1 MNSLVNE
8 KILNSLFND
17 KNFNTELKA
26 MLNEMIDEE
35 LRKEP
40 DAMDCDL
47 IDECTNMLIELE
59 QEEDD
64 GFAVLIPMMSSEKI
78 MAVCKTNGF
87 KYLSRGMR
95 ASLIACIILLSGF
108 TANTVIAKV
117 FDVNI
122 AQEVVNSISEKL
134 QDWGIIADAE
144 EDDIIVEK
152 VPGTTE
158 KSVETTTQP
167 ATAQATTKTEKK
179 ETTTKNNTIIK
190 KQTEHAETTT
200 KTEESTP
207 VQTTKPEIKDIVVE
221 IKEDAKPVALRLEFS
236 KDFKTEYLWGESLD
250 TRGLTVTAVYDG
262 GATRTVDTA
271 DCTFKGYNKALEGTQ
286 KIVVTYDG
294 ASATFEI
301 TLKKTAQKT
310 ERTVT
315 GVQASFPTKLI
326 YTTEDTKLSLDGMR
340 AKLLYS
346 DGSYSD
352 WYYPY
357 DMKIIRDADF
367 SQIGAQKIMV
377 RIADKADF
385 EFEIVVKAP
394 AVLVKDIEK
403 ISIETSRFYVGDD
416 LSNFYI
422 YVYYKNAPAEKI
434 YYSDDEESFTV
445 LGLDT
450 SIETLGTS
458 KSFTVYY
465 KGFTVSARYTVVSK
479 TVVLDADII
488 PNAYTNAGPKF
499 LYYYGED
506 LGIGKNANAWD
517 GVSSLKSS
525 QPIDGKFNWDIIS
538 GCTWKLRA
546 HFSDS
551 MSNTSHSYFSPYEL
565 DFYGYDPYT
574 LGYQLIDIFYD
585 GTYLMSMNVF
595 VYGDEGYAPSRR
607 TETYVTFGNEKVQT
621 QTRYWLKCMG
631 DGVLSDEHRLDDLYE
646 KYNYNPNSAFAKP
659 SQAMQE
665 DEWYKIQTGQN
676 YLYAQL
682 DDENATGWQNATLTL
697 PDGTVYSYKICHVYE
712 VTDFYVGNKPALLEI
727 NMDNI
732 LNPDFSNLEF
742 QATFSDGT
750 VNNLSVDDI
759 IWAFSIKNN
768 VEDDASDNTFNGG
781 TITENSPINSAFCSL
796 QFGLD
801 RNKYLYSSTYFNK
814 ISAYCY
820 KDGYEDFNLIVEPDY
835 SSDEDTFVVGTSD
848 DDIIKRYTYKL
859 QSYEN
864 FTRAQD
870 KQVTLSNID
879 IGKAGTYETTF
890 TVTLDGKTYS
900 DTRTIYIV
908 EQLSR
913 SEFKMIY
920 DANKGKT
927 FVAGDVFDA
936 SESKFTYTFKN
947 GKTIDVSPSDVYV
960 KIEVGGKDTTV
971 GENES
976 DNIRVKYSYNG
987 YSFSEYYSMWGV
999 INSLNFRYDKSKNG
1013 IYAYWTEIEDA
1024 QYYTVKMKK
1033 WITSKEYEEY
1043 TYQTTTNN
1051 ILIDTNLVN
1060 GANQQ
1065 ITLYVTAVRTKDG
1078 KEITG
1083 LEKQGNE
1090 RITITGYIPPEN

>member
-1 MNSLVNE
+1 MNNLVNE
-8 KILNSLFND
+8 KVINSLFDD
-17 KNFNTELKA
+17 KDFNTELKA
-26 MLNEMIDEE
+26 MLNKMIDEE
-35 LRKEP
+35 LEK
-40 DAMDCDL
+40 DTDDIDCDL
-47 IDECTNMLIELE
+47 IDECTDMLIELE
-59 QEEDD
+59 QKEDN
-64 GFAVLIPMMSSEKI
+64 GFAVLIPMMSSDKI
-78 MAVCKTNGF
+78 MAACKTNGF

-95 ASLIACIILLSGF
+95 ASLIACIILLSAL

-117 FDVNI
+117 FDYNV
-122 AQEVVNSISEKL
+122 AQEVVNSISEKF
-134 QDWGIIADAE
+134 QDWGIIASADE
-144 EDDIIVEK
+144 EDEIVVDK
-152 VPGTTE
+152 MPVTTTE
-158 KSVETTTQP
+158 KHVESTTQP
-167 ATAQATTKTEKK
+167 ATKAEKKQPAAVQATTEKAK
-179 ETTTKNNTIIK
+179 SEIPA
-190 KQTEHAETTT
+190 QT
-200 KTEESTP
+200 
-207 VQTTKPEIKDIVVE
+207 TTKPEIKNVVVE

-262 GATRTVDTA
+262 GATRTVNTA

-294 ASATFEI
+294 ASAGFEI
-301 TLKKTAQKT
+301 TLKKTAHKT

-357 DMKIIRDADF
+357 DMKIIKNADF
-367 SQIGAQKIMV
+367 SQIGAQTIKV

-385 EFEIVVKAP
+385 EFEIVVKA
-394 AVLVKDIEK
+394 AEVLVKDIEK

-422 YVYYKNAPAEKI
+422 YVYYKNAPEEKI
-434 YYSDDEESFTV
+434 YYSDDEESFIV

-458 KSFTVYY
+458 KAFTVYY
-465 KGFTVSARYTVVSK
+465 KGFAVSARYTVVSRN
-479 TVVLDADII
+479 VVLDADII

-506 LGIGKNANAWD
+506 LGIGKNANAVD

-525 QPIDGKFNWDIIS
+525 QPIDGKFNWDIVN

-607 TETYVTFGNEKVQT
+607 TETYVTFGNEKTQM

-631 DGVLSDEHRLDDLYE
+631 DGVLSDEHRLDDLYK

-659 SQAMQE
+659 SKAMQE

-682 DDENATGWQNATLTL
+682 DDENASGWQTATLTL
-697 PDGTVYSYKICHVYE
+697 PDGTVYPYKICHVYE
-712 VTDFYVGNKPALLEI
+712 VTDFYVGNKPELLEI

-750 VNNLSVDDI
+750 LNNLSVDDV

-781 TITENSPINSAFCSL
+781 TITENSPINSAFCSV

-820 KDGYEDFNLIVEPDY
+820 KNGYEDFNLIVEPDY
-835 SSDEDTFVVGTSD
+835 SSDEDTFVIGTSTE
-848 DDIIKRYTYKL
+848 DIIKRYTYKL

-870 KQVTLSNID
+870 EQVTLSNID
-879 IGKAGTYETTF
+879 TDKAGTYESTF

-908 EQLSR
+908 ESFNNQG
-913 SEFKMIY
+913 FKMTY
-920 DANKGKT
+920 DANQGKT
-927 FVAGDVFDA
+927 FIAGDEFDA
-936 SESKFTYTFKN
+936 SESKFIYTFKN
-947 GKTIDVSPSDVYV
+947 GKTVDVSPSDVYI

-971 GENES
+971 GENS
-976 DNIRVKYSYNG
+976 GNTIRVRYSYNG
-987 YSFSEYYSMWGV
+987 YNFSQYYYMWGV
-999 INSLNFRYDKSKNG
+999 IDSLNFRYDKNKNG

-1024 QYYTVKMKK
+1024 EYYNVTVAK
-1033 WITSKEYEEY
+1033 WIETTREYEKY
-1043 TYQTTTNN
+1043 TYKATKNN

-1060 GANQQ
+1060 GANQR
-1065 ITLYVTAVRTKDG
+1065 ISLYVTAVRTKDG
-1078 KEITG
+1078 KEIFG
-1083 LEKQGNE
+1083 REKQENS
-1090 RITITGYIPPEN
+1090 RVTITDYIPPEN

>member
-1 MNSLVNE
+1 MNNLVNE
-8 KILNSLFND
+8 KVINSLFDD
-17 KNFNTELKA
+17 KDFNTELKA
-26 MLNEMIDEE
+26 MLNKMIDEE
-35 LRKEP
+35 LEKDTDEI
-40 DAMDCDL
+40 DCDL
-47 IDECTNMLIELE
+47 IDECTDMLIELE
-59 QEEDD
+59 QKEDN
-64 GFAVLIPMMSSEKI
+64 GFAVLIPMMSSDKI
-78 MAVCKTNGF
+78 MAACKTNGF

-95 ASLIACIILLSGF
+95 ASLIACIILLSAL

-117 FDVNI
+117 FDYNV

-134 QDWGIIADAE
+134 QDWGIIASADE
-144 EDDIIVEK
+144 EDEIVVDK
-152 VPGTTE
+152 MPVTTTE
-158 KSVETTTQP
+158 KHVESTTQP
-167 ATAQATTKTEKK
+167 ATKTEKK
-179 ETTTKNNTIIK
+179 QPAAVQATTEKAKSETPA
-190 KQTEHAETTT
+190 QT
-200 KTEESTP
+200 
-207 VQTTKPEIKDIVVE
+207 TTKPEIKNVVVE
-221 IKEDAKPVALRLEFS
+221 IKEDAKPVALRLAFS

-262 GATRTVDTA
+262 GATRTVDTS

-294 ASATFEI
+294 SSATFEI
-301 TLKKTAQKT
+301 TLKKTAHKT

-357 DMKIIRDADF
+357 DMQIIRDADF

-385 EFEIVVKAP
+385 EFEIVVKESEA
-394 AVLVKDIEK
+394 LVKDIKE
-403 ISIETSRFYVGDD
+403 ISIGTSRFYVGDD

-565 DFYGYDPYT
+565 DYYGYDPYT
-574 LGYQLIDIFYD
+574 LGYQLIDIFHE
-585 GTYLMSMNVF
+585 GIYLMSMNVF

-607 TETYVTFGNEKVQT
+607 TETYVTFGNEKAQT

-659 SQAMQE
+659 SKAMEE
-665 DEWYKIQTGQN
+665 DEWYKIQTGRN

-697 PDGTVYSYKICHVYE
+697 PDGTVYSYKVCHVYE
-712 VTDFYVGNKPALLEI
+712 VTDFHVRNMPALLKI

-750 VNNLSVDDI
+750 VNNLTVDDI
-759 IWAFSIKNN
+759 IWAFSIENN

-781 TITENSPINSAFCSL
+781 TITENSPIHSAFCNL

-801 RNKYLYSSTYFNK
+801 RNKYLYSSTYFNT

-820 KDGYEDFNLIVEPDY
+820 KAGYEDFNLMVEPEY
-835 SSDEDTFVVGTSD
+835 SDDEDTFAVGTSD
-848 DDIIKRYTYKL
+848 KDIIKRYTYKL

-864 FTRAQD
+864 FMRSQGE
-870 KQVTLSNID
+870 VTLSNID
-879 IGKAGTYETTF
+879 TGKTGTYETIF

-908 EQLSR
+908 EKLSR
-913 SEFKMIY
+913 SEFKMTY

-960 KIEVGGKDTTV
+960 KIDGSKDTTV
-971 GENES
+971 GENKS
-976 DNIRVKYSYNG
+976 DDFLVRYSYNG

-1024 QYYTVKMKK
+1024 EYYTVKLKK
-1033 WITSKEYEEY
+1033 WITTKEYEEY

-1065 ITLYVTAVRTKDG
+1065 FSLFVTAVRTKDG

-1083 LEKQGNE
+1083 LEKQANE